1 MQCSVFLWI
10 RTEEIFKN
18 FFKQKEAAL
27 LKKPLTIM
35 SATYIKL
42 KEGQFYDQKDK
53 ANERALGTIQGSVE
67 GLYYKEEVWEGVPF
81 DKLYLTIK
89 NDQGYFS
96 YGVRT
101 EDSIYSKLVGFL
113 RSADLKQPLE
123 LSGAF
128 LPDQKGVPRN
138 TVFIKQN
145 GVNMK
150 SSMKSADL
158 PSWEKV
164 KVGKKEIWN
173 KEPQLDAIRKIVESE
188 LIPQVPK
195 FERTETPSQNAPIA
209 PQEDQSE
216 NLPF

>member
-1 MQCSVFLWI
+1 
-10 RTEEIFKN
+10 
-18 FFKQKEAAL
+18 
-27 LKKPLTIM
+27 M

-53 ANERALGTIQGSVE
+53 ANTTPLGNIEGTVE

-81 DKLYLTIK
+81 EKLYLTIK
-89 NDQGYFS
+89 NESGFFS
-96 YGVRT
+96 YGIRT
-101 EDSIYSKLVGFL
+101 EDSIYTKLVGFL

-145 GVNMK
+145 GVTMK
-150 SSMKSADL
+150 SSMKSKDL
-158 PSWEKV
+158 PAWKEV
-164 KVGKKEIWN
+164 KVGKKVMWD
-173 KEPQLDAIRKIVESE
+173 KEPQLEAIRKIVEDE

-195 FERTETPSQNAPIA
+195 FERNQSTATPTQPVY
-209 PQEDQSE
+209 QSPD
-216 NLPF
+216 NNGADDLPF

>member
-1 MQCSVFLWI
+1 
-10 RTEEIFKN
+10 
-18 FFKQKEAAL
+18 
-27 LKKPLTIM
+27 M

-53 ANERALGTIQGSVE
+53 ANERPLGNIEGTVE

-81 DKLYLTIK
+81 DKLYLTVK
-89 NDQGYFS
+89 NDQGFFS

-101 EDSIYSKLVGFL
+101 EDSIYAKLVGFL

-158 PSWEKV
+158 PSWESV
-164 KVGKKEIWN
+164 TVGKKTLWN
-173 KEPQLDAIRKIVESE
+173 KEPQLEAIRKIVEGE

-195 FERTETPSQNAPIA
+195 FEKNTAQPQPSTPKNQGFHNP
-209 PQEDQSE
+209 PPPDDD
-216 NLPF
+216 LPF